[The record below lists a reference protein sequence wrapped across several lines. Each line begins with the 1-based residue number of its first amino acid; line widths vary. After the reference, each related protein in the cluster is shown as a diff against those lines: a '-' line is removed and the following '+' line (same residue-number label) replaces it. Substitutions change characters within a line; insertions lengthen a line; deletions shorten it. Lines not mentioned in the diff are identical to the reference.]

1 MNHKVAPALNLEN
14 LTCVIRCCAYPST
27 AADDKVDRGDENDV
41 KDGDA
46 NEDERQDFRFPEKDL
61 HGPEKSSKFFLT
73 LPSLRQSKK
82 DKFEN
87 KAAGCHGL
95 VGDTEVIHSSSA
107 NQNQI
112 QKEKGSD

>member
-1 MNHKVAPALNLEN
+1 M
-14 LTCVIRCCAYPST
+14 
-27 AADDKVDRGDENDV
+27 

-46 NEDERQDFRFPEKDL
+46 NEDERQDSRSPEKDL

-73 LPSLRQSKK
+73 SPSLHRSKK
-82 DKFEN
+82 DKFKN
-87 KAAGCHGL
+87 KAGCHGL
-95 VGDTEVIHSSSA
+95 VRDTEIVHSSLV

>member
-1 MNHKVAPALNLEN
+1 MNRKVAPALNLEN
-14 LTCVIRCCAYPST
+14 LICVIRCCAYPST
-27 AADDKVDRGDENDV
+27 AADDKGDGGDENDM

-46 NEDERQDFRFPEKDL
+46 NEDERQDSHSPEKDL

-73 LPSLRQSKK
+73 LPSLRRSKK
-82 DKFEN
+82 DKFKT

-95 VGDTEVIHSSSA
+95 VRDTEVVHSSSA

>member
-1 MNHKVAPALNLEN
+1 MNCKVAPALNLEN

-27 AADDKVDRGDENDV
+27 AADDEGDRGDENYM

-46 NEDERQDFRFPEKDL
+46 NEDERQDSHSPEKDL
-61 HGPEKSSKFFLT
+61 HRPEKSSKFFLA

-82 DKFEN
+82 DKFKN
-87 KAAGCHGL
+87 KAAGCHRL
-95 VGDTEVIHSSSA
+95 VRDTEIVHSSSA